1 MSSSPPDGMLYEH
14 ANPCANLE
22 FRRDLASLLNR
33 YGIDNW
39 AETPDIVLADTLAG
53 VIPALRHGR
62 IATARWMDQPLLGE
76 KHTAMFRRPG
86 GSAWPE
92 GCICGGVI
100 GAPCPVCNPPWVED
114 TTPVSNNLYQPG
126 DPRGFKEYEPC
137 LTDLCAAQRQH
148 TVRCQARKKASA
160 E

>member
-1 MSSSPPDGMLYEH
+1 MPHTRPPDDMLYEH

-33 YGIDNW
+33 YGIDDW
-39 AETPDIVLADTLAG
+39 AETPDIILADTLAE

-62 IATARWMDQPLLGE
+62 VAVARWMNRPLLAE
-76 KHTAMFRRPG
+76 KLSASLRRP
-86 GSAWPE
+86 AERWPA
-92 GCICGGVI
+92 GCTCGGVV

-114 TTPVSNNLYQPG
+114 TTPIPDNPFPPG
-126 DPRGFKEYEPC
+126 DPRGWTEYQAC
-137 LTDLCAAQRQH
+137 HTDLCAVQRQH
-148 TVRCQARKKASA
+148 SMRCSARQKVNA